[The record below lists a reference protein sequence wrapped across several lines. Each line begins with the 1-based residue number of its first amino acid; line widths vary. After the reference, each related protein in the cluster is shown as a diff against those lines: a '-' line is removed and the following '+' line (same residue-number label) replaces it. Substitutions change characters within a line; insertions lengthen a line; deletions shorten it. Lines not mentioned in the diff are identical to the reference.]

1 MIVARSIVVDVL
13 SRFDLSVLF
22 NHYLWCGP
30 LQLVIV
36 TVLLYQRIGPSSL
49 VVGFIKTTLFDQFDC
64 FDQGV
69 VLLVMAVPLQTW
81 VGKQFG
87 KLRVRTAGKT
97 DRRIRLMNEIVN
109 GMKVIKMYTWEKPF
123 ASLVHESREEEIGVI
138 RNTSYYRAF
147 NFSFFFSASRFILLC
162 TFLVFGFTGEVIP
175 SHALRL

>member
-1 MIVARSIVVDVL
+1 M
-13 SRFDLSVLF
+13 
-22 NHYLWCGP
+22 
-30 LQLVIV
+30 
-36 TVLLYQRIGPSSL
+36 
-49 VVGFIKTTLFDQFDC
+49 
-64 FDQGV
+64 
-69 VLLVMAVPLQTW
+69 LLVMAVPLQTW

-162 TFLVFGFTGEVIP
+162 TFLVFGFTGEVTP

>member
-1 MIVARSIVVDVL
+1 MIQPLTFFVGLISPSFSTTTYGVDRCSLSLSLSFSIKGLDPAHLWWV
-13 SRFDLSVLF
+13 FCYLF
-22 NHYLWCGP
+22 HILAF
-30 LQLVIV
+30 L
-36 TVLLYQRIGPSSL
+36 
-49 VVGFIKTTLFDQFDC
+49 
-64 FDQGV
+64 QGV

-123 ASLVHESREEEIGVI
+123 ANLVHESREEEIGVI

-162 TFLVFGFTGEVIP
+162 TFLVFGFTGEVINF
-175 SHALRL
+175 LV

>member
-1 MIVARSIVVDVL
+1 MVWTAAACHCHCPSL
-13 SRFDLSVLF
+13 SKDWTQLT
-22 NHYLWCGP
+22 CGGSF
-30 LQLVIV
+30 VI
-36 TVLLYQRIGPSSL
+36 
-49 VVGFIKTTLFDQFDC
+49 C
-64 FDQGV
+64 FSTHPIQGV

-123 ASLVHESREEEIGVI
+123 ANLVHESREEEIGVI

-162 TFLVFGFTGEVIP
+162 TFLVFGFTGEVTNF
-175 SHALRL
+175 LV